1 MWHDI
6 FKWFLAGVPPLV
18 IIGWVVYWWRKVSR
32 RRAIRK
38 MRLSYFLGLPDEC
51 KSVLMEFVRH
61 GHKVALP
68 PHNPFVEILTKDG
81 VIHKHSSAGT
91 YDAASYYFT
100 IDLELLNFLVAFT
113 QHPPIGKTE
122 NELRLIR

>member
-1 MWHDI
+1 M
-6 FKWFLAGVPPLV
+6 V
-18 IIGWVVYWWRKVSR
+18 IGWVAYWWRGVVR
-32 RRAIRK
+32 RKRIYKARAT
-38 MRLSYFLGLPDEC
+38 YFLGLPDEC

-68 PHNPFVEILTKDG
+68 PFNPFVEILIKDG

-100 IDLELLNFLVAFT
+100 IDLDLLDFLIKFTGYSAAQKVELEQGIL
-113 QHPPIGKTE
+113 H
-122 NELRLIR
+122 

>member
-6 FKWFLAGVPPLV
+6 FSWLLAGVPPLV
-18 IIGWVVYWWRKVSR
+18 FIGWVAYWWRGVAK

-38 MRLSYFLGLPDEC
+38 LRTAYFLGLPDEC

-68 PHNPFVEILTKDG
+68 PHNCFVEILTKDG

-91 YDAASYYFT
+91 YDAARYYFT
-100 IDLELLNFLVAFT
+100 IDLDLLSFLVEFT
-113 QHPPIGKTE
+113 KHSS
-122 NELRLIR
+122 IRRIEDEQPQQS

>member
-6 FKWFLAGVPPLV
+6 FNWLLAGIPPLV
-18 IIGWVVYWWRKVSR
+18 IIGWLVYWWRRAQR
-32 RRAIRK
+32 RREVYQTRV
-38 MRLSYFLGLPDEC
+38 RYVTGLPDEC
-51 KSVLMEFVRH
+51 RGVLMEFVRH

-68 PHNPFVEILTKDG
+68 PYNPFVEILTKDG

-100 IDLELLNFLVAFT
+100 IDLDFLAFLKAYAPKELPRAL
-113 QHPPIGKTE
+113 P
-122 NELRLIR
+122 